1 MKRNLLSISIIC
13 ALLGFFLIL
22 FGSIAYYSTTKTGNV
37 TSTTKKIS
45 FDVYHNNKQIETIN
59 LYDTI
64 EAKSE
69 RSGEVIIPGDKGK
82 FELVV
87 LGTGSEVNIKY
98 VDKYVNNWYNKI
110 VERQLK

>member
-45 FDVYHNNKQIETIN
+45 FDVYSIGNIRWFEYNTGRVGHWYKLLKLDIN
-59 LYDTI
+59 
-64 EAKSE
+64 
-69 RSGEVIIPGDKGK
+69 
-82 FELVV
+82 
-87 LGTGSEVNIKY
+87 
-98 VDKYVNNWYNKI
+98 
-110 VERQLK
+110 